1 MLKVKPGR
9 NDLCPCGSG
18 KKYKHCCGGH
28 AVPLRQLPSPAE
40 VNPII
45 ALYNAGSYAEVESR
59 ARRLLGLYPD
69 FGFGWK
75 LLGSALQIQGQNAL
89 PAFQKAV
96 ELLPREADAHYN
108 LGVALKGHGLL
119 VDAAASYRQALKIKP
134 DYVEAHNN
142 LGNVLKDLGQF
153 DEAVDCYRHALQLKP
168 DSAEAHFNL
177 ANILN
182 YAGQFENA
190 LACYRQAVV
199 LRPNYA
205 EAYNNMAMV
214 QRELERFDDA
224 IASIRKALEIKPR
237 YAEAY
242 NNLGVVL
249 SDTEQQDAAVESYR
263 QALQIDPGCIE
274 AMIGLGRLC
283 LENGDFAEAEK
294 HCQEVLGIRADS
306 MDARFLLA
314 RARKTTA
321 GDDNFAA
328 LQAME
333 KAAQLGGSPMP
344 HDEAVSLHFALGNCF
359 DDVGDHDQAFGHY
372 LQGCK
377 LKRATLQYEA
387 AQMTRYFDSIM
398 RVFDRDTL
406 ARLRGSGDPS
416 SVPIFVLG
424 MPRSGTTLTEQI
436 IASHPAVH
444 GAGELPDL
452 MTIAKRDIA
461 GTGVHFP
468 DNIPALDQ
476 PTLNAWSGEYV
487 AGLRRRAPD
496 AAHITDKMP
505 ANFLGIGLIY
515 LMLPNAKIIHVSRNP
530 VDTCLSCF
538 TKRFSRG
545 HAYSYDLAELGH
557 YYADYARLMAHW
569 RQVLPEGAFLDVRYE
584 DLVTDNEAQA
594 RRLIAY
600 CGLEWNDAC
609 LKSHETK
616 RSIRTASVAQVRQPI
631 YTTSVERWR
640 KYERYLKP
648 LLDELGDL
656 AGTQGA

>member
-1 MLKVKPGR
+1 MMNGKPGR
-9 NDLCPCGSG
+9 NDPCPCGSG
-18 KKYKHCCGGH
+18 KKYKRCCEGR
-28 AVPLRQLPSPAE
+28 AAPLRQAPSPAE
-40 VNPII
+40 INPII
-45 ALYNAGSYAEVESR
+45 ALYNAGRYAEVESR
-59 ARRLLGLYPD
+59 ARRLLDLYPD

-108 LGVALKGHGLL
+108 LGVALKGLGLL
-119 VDAAASYRQALKIKP
+119 EDAAASYRRALKIKH

-142 LGNVLKDLGQF
+142 LGNVLKDLGQL
-153 DEAVDCYRHALQLKP
+153 DEAVDCYHRALKFKP
-168 DSAEAHFNL
+168 DFAEAHLNL
-177 ANILN
+177 GNIFKDT
-182 YAGQFENA
+182 GQLENA
-190 LACYRQAVV
+190 LACYRQAVG
-199 LRPNYA
+199 LRPDYA
-205 EAYNNMAMV
+205 EAYNNMGMV

-224 IASIRKALEIKPR
+224 MASFRRALEIKPD
-237 YAEAY
+237 YAEAH

-249 SDTEQQDAAVESYR
+249 SETEQQDAAVECYR
-263 QALQIDPGCIE
+263 RALEIDPECIE
-274 AMIGLGRLC
+274 AMISTGKLC
-283 LENGDFAEAEK
+283 LQNGDFAEAEK
-294 HCQEVLGIRADS
+294 HCQKALGIKADN
-306 MDARFLLA
+306 MDARLLLA
-314 RARKTTA
+314 KARKTTA
-321 GDDNFAA
+321 GDDNLAA
-328 LQAME
+328 LLGME
-333 KAAQLGGSPMP
+333 KAAQLSKSPMP

-359 DDVGDHDQAFGHY
+359 DDLGNHDQAFRHY

-377 LKRATLQYEA
+377 LKRATLKYEA
-387 AQMTRYFDSIM
+387 AQMTQYFDGIM

-452 MTIAKRDIA
+452 MAIAQRDIA
-461 GTGVHFP
+461 GTGVRFP

-476 PTLNAWSGEYV
+476 PTLGAWAAEYV

-496 AAHITDKMP
+496 AIHVTDKMP
-505 ANFLGIGLIY
+505 ANFMAIGLIH
-515 LMLPNAKIIHVSRNP
+515 LMLPNAKIIHVNRNP

-538 TKRFSRG
+538 TMLFSHG
-545 HAYSYDLAELGH
+545 HAYSYDLAELGR

-569 RQVLPEGAFLDVRYE
+569 RQVLPEGAFLEVRYE
-584 DLVTDNEAQA
+584 DLVTDNEAQT

-616 RSIRTASVAQVRQPI
+616 RSVRTASVTQVRQPI
-631 YTTSVERWR
+631 YTSSVERWR
-640 KYERYLKP
+640 KYETYLRP

-656 AGTQGA
+656 VGTQGA